1 MRHSS
6 PSGILYAEDF
16 DAPEQLPI
24 IAKIAQPAPD
34 PVVLEPTFSLAE
46 LNRAAEHADR
56 EARVQER
63 REAAD
68 ASSVRRTDA
77 LMRIADELALIRS
90 DAAQLAVAAA
100 SSTAETLLAMVAAV
114 LPAFSATRGKQEA
127 SALLH
132 LLLPA
137 MTHQSHLA
145 IRVHP
150 SLVDSLRDELAQA
163 LEGSQA
169 TVEWLASSSMEP
181 GDLNVRWRDGV
192 MIRDGQ
198 ALCSRVRAL
207 VMPEP
212 PQAETTVETHD
223 GK

>member
-1 MRHSS
+1 MRRSS
-6 PSGILYAEDF
+6 SSGILYAEDF
-16 DAPEQLPI
+16 DAPELPI
-24 IAKIAQPAPD
+24 IARIAQPAPD
-34 PVVLEPTFSLAE
+34 PVILEPTFSLAD
-46 LNRAAEHADR
+46 LHRAAEQADR
-56 EARVQER
+56 EARLQER

-68 ASSVRRTDA
+68 ASSVRSSDA
-77 LMRIADELALIRS
+77 LMRIADELARIRS

-150 SLVDSLRDELAQA
+150 SLIDSLRDELSPV
-163 LEGSQA
+163 LEGGQA
-169 TVEWLASSSMEP
+169 TVEWLASSSMTP
-181 GDLNVRWRDGV
+181 GDLNVRWRDGM
-192 MIRDGQ
+192 MIRDGE
-198 ALCSRVRAL
+198 ALCKKVQAL
-207 VMPEP
+207 VMPEA
-212 PQAETTVETHD
+212 PQAEATVEIHD